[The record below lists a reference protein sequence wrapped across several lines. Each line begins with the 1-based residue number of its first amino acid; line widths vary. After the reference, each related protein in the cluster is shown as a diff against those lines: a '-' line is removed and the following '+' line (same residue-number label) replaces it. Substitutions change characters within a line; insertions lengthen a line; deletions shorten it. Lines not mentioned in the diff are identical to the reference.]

1 MALRLSLIG
10 KDPKSYTQ
18 RRHAGLYKRVIERAR
33 YQGLIHSQLTIPLL
47 EINPDSAEISSA
59 L

>member
-1 MALRLSLIG
+1 MTMRLGAYLKMG

-33 YQGLIHSQLTIPLL
+33 AAGLNSPASNYSIARGSRR
-47 EINPDSAEISSA
+47 
-59 L
+59 